1 MHTAG
6 APTPSLVV
14 DLDHPNAPVRP
25 NVRKCDYLFLAEDS
39 TGRRMWAVPLELMS
53 TGLSPSKVESQ
64 LQAGARVGEQ
74 IVHGVSSVRF
84 VPVAV
89 HGNRPHRR
97 VFQELRKRLIQFRQ
111 GRYQIMT
118 MPCGSSLAWALE

>member
-1 MHTAG
+1 MI
-6 APTPSLVV
+6 
-14 DLDHPNAPVRP
+14 DLDHPTAPIRR
-25 NVRKCDYLFLAEDS
+25 NVRKCDYLFVAEHSDGS
-39 TGRRMWAVPLELMS
+39 RLWVVPLELMS

-64 LQAGARVGEQ
+64 LQAGARLGERIARGISPVQ
-74 IVHGVSSVRF
+74 F

-89 HGNRPHRR
+89 HGSRPHRR

-118 MPCGSSLAWALE
+118 MPCGGSLAWALE